1 MRIRSVEITGFKSFG
16 ERTVLAFE
24 GGVSAIVG
32 PNGCGKSN
40 VVDAI
45 RWVMGEQNPR
55 HLRGRMMDDV
65 IFAGTESKPA
75 VGMAEVTMTLDNSD
89 GLAPGIYRD
98 FSEIQVTR
106 RLYRSGE
113 SEYLLNRAPC
123 RLRDITD
130 FFMDTGVGTR
140 GYTIVE
146 QGRVAEVV
154 STKPEERRFIF
165 EEAAGIGKYRQRRRE
180 TESKLRATEQNL
192 LRVTDI
198 LSELRRQIAS
208 LERMSRRANQYKK
221 LRARARDLELV
232 VASEEYGRYA
242 DKLGSAERELGQ
254 LRTEGFDLDARIAR
268 ADSRVEDSRRA
279 HLERERAMQKT
290 SEDLFELRSQ
300 IQSIE
305 SRIEYQ
311 RRERASLQKLAEERA
326 AEVEQRRG
334 QQSVHTS
341 SLSQVISEF
350 ALAEQALKNDE
361 AELEKR
367 DAQLREL
374 SEQLSSLQG
383 QREALQ
389 NRLVELAAEEAGL
402 ESEGRSLED
411 RSAELEQRVRRS
423 DELFEASSLHAES
436 LRGEELGF
444 ERQLRSS
451 LAERDGLGRQ
461 LSQQLRALASA
472 EAELVEARGE
482 FDLVRAEADQAAA
495 QLASLEELERRA
507 TRRVA
512 EILEQMPEQHGRRIR
527 GLLSGVIHAEPG
539 LEAALEAVL
548 ADLLDAIVVDDSPAA
563 LELLAWLRTSSVARL
578 TVLPVGDA
586 FASKPDRT
594 SGSPPPG
601 VRLLERVRVDEPYGP
616 LVDRLL
622 HDVVLVGNLEEAVS
636 RSPVGAPAVF
646 VTREGEVLD
655 RRGALTGGLGA
666 PPGAL
671 VRSSEL
677 SRLRLAR
684 GELQPRKEAAEARV
698 SECTSRVATL
708 AREVENGRNRAH
720 TAELAVVNLE
730 KDLERM
736 RERAKEAF
744 GSVEEHRGAKAGL
757 VSQLD
762 RANEEH
768 TTQGQRL
775 GSIERER
782 AQVESQSDDLRSQI
796 AALSRDRER
805 LEQRLVQARIEL
817 AELGARR
824 DQSQETRNRLQAAV
838 DEGREWITRW
848 TEEVR
853 GARDRAES
861 LARSTTSDEEQL
873 ATAIAAEE
881 TRRAAMESL
890 RTAYESRSAEVEAAE
905 NDSRT
910 TARERESQRERV
922 ASCELALQEAR
933 LQCEQLSGRI
943 RERFEVEVAEYAP
956 EPEHLEG
963 DPEGRQRELERLRES
978 LRSLGEV
985 HLGAIEEYEEVS
997 ERNRYLSEQR
1007 ADLETSIERLR
1018 NAIARINRTSRTRFR
1033 TTFEAIDA
1041 EFQQMFPR
1049 IFNGGRAHLSLTEA
1063 EDVLEAGIEITA
1075 QPPGKRLQN
1084 VNLLSGGEKALTALA
1099 LLMAVFAVKPSPF
1112 FLLDE
1117 VDAALDDANVDRFND
1132 LLRERVK
1139 SSQFLL
1145 ITHNK
1150 GTIEIANT
1158 LFGVTMQEPGLSK
1171 LVTVDLLP

>member
-1 MRIRSVEITGFKSFG
+1 M
-16 ERTVLAFE
+16 LAFE
-24 GGVSAIVG
+24 GGISAIVG

-55 HLRGRMMDDV
+55 RLRGRMMEDV

-89 GLAPGIYRD
+89 GLAPGIYKG
-98 FSEIQVTR
+98 FSEIQITR

-113 SEYLLNRAPC
+113 SEYLLNRAAC

-130 FFMDTGVGTR
+130 FFTDTGVGTR
-140 GYTIVE
+140 GYTVVE

-208 LERMSRRANQYKK
+208 LERMSRRAGQYKK
-221 LRARARDLELV
+221 LKARERDLELV

-242 DKLGSAERELGQ
+242 DKLGAVERELGQ
-254 LRTEGFDLDARIAR
+254 LRIEGFDFDARIAR
-268 ADSRVEDSRRA
+268 ADSRVEDNRREY
-279 HLERERAMQKT
+279 LERERAVQQT
-290 SEDLFELRSQ
+290 SEALYALRSK

-311 RRERASLQKLAEERA
+311 RRERASLLKLSEERA
-326 AEVEQRRG
+326 AEVEQRRE
-334 QQSVHTS
+334 QQSAHTS
-341 SLSQVISEF
+341 LLSRVISEF
-350 ALAEQALKNDE
+350 ALAEQTLTNDE

-374 SEQLSSLQG
+374 SERLSSLQG
-383 QREALQ
+383 RREALL
-389 NRLVELAAEEAGL
+389 NRLVEIAAEEAGL
-402 ESEGRSLED
+402 ESEARSLED
-411 RSAELEQRVRRS
+411 RGAELEQRVRQS
-423 DELFEASSLHAES
+423 DELLEASTVHAES
-436 LRGEELGF
+436 RRGEELGL
-444 ERQLRSS
+444 ERQVRGS
-451 LAERDGLGRQ
+451 LAEREGLGRQ
-461 LSQQLRALASA
+461 LSQQLRALETAETELVDARAELDVARSQAEQASA
-472 EAELVEARGE
+472 
-482 FDLVRAEADQAAA
+482 
-495 QLASLEELERRA
+495 QLGSVEELERGA

-512 EILEQMPEQHGRRIR
+512 ETLEQLPEEQGRRIR
-527 GLLSGVIHAEPG
+527 GLLSAVIHAEPG
-539 LEAALEAVL
+539 VEAALEAVL
-548 ADLLDAIVVDDSPAA
+548 ADLLDAIIVDDSAAA
-563 LELLAWLRTSSVARL
+563 LDLLIWLRASSVARL
-578 TVLPVGDA
+578 TVLPFGDVA
-586 FASKPDRT
+586 RSRPDLAA
-594 SGSPPPG
+594 GSTPPG
-601 VRLLERVRVDEPYGP
+601 TRILEMVRVDEPYGP
-616 LVDRLL
+616 LVERLL
-622 HDVVLVGNLEEAVS
+622 HDVYLVGNLGEAVS
-636 RSPVGAPAVF
+636 RAPAGAPAVF
-646 VTREGEVLD
+646 VTRTGEVLD
-655 RRGALTGGLGA
+655 RLGALTGGLRA

-677 SRLRLAR
+677 RRLRLAV
-684 GELQPRKEAAEARV
+684 GELEPLREAAESRAAEGTR
-698 SECTSRVATL
+698 RVATHG
-708 AREVENGRNRAH
+708 RELENGRNRVH

-744 GSVEEHRGAKAGL
+744 ESVEEHRAGKASL

-768 TTQGQRL
+768 ATHGERL
-775 GSIERER
+775 TAIERER
-782 AQVESQSDDLRSQI
+782 ALVGSQSDELRAQI
-796 AALSRDRER
+796 AVQSRERER
-805 LEQRLVQARIEL
+805 LEQRLVQARIGL

-824 DQSQETRNRLQAAV
+824 DQSQEARNRLQTAV
-838 DEGREWITRW
+838 DEGREWIARW

-853 GARDRAES
+853 GASERAES
-861 LARSTTSDEEQL
+861 LARSTAADEEQL
-873 ATAIAAEE
+873 ASLIREEE
-881 TRRAAMESL
+881 TRRAAMESM
-890 RTAYESRSAEVEAAE
+890 RTAYENRSADVAAAE
-905 NDSRT
+905 NESRT
-910 TARERESQRERV
+910 ATRERESHRERV
-922 ASCELALQEAR
+922 ASCDLALQEAR
-933 LQCEQLSGRI
+933 LQCEQLSARI

-956 EPEHLEG
+956 DPEHLHG
-963 DPEGRQRELERLRES
+963 DSEERQRELERHRES

-985 HLGAIEEYEEVS
+985 HLGAIEEYEEVA

-1018 NAIARINRTSRTRFR
+1018 NAIARINRASRSRFR

-1041 EFQQMFPR
+1041 QFQEMFPR
-1049 IFNGGRAHLSLTEA
+1049 MFNGGRAHLSLTEA
-1063 EDVLEAGIEITA
+1063 EDVLEAGIEIAA

-1099 LLMAVFAVKPSPF
+1099 LLIAVFAVKPSPF

-1117 VDAALDDANVDRFND
+1117 VDAALDDANVGRFND
-1132 LLRERVK
+1132 LLRERVR
-1139 SSQFLL
+1139 SSQLLL

-1150 GTIEIANT
+1150 ATIEIADT